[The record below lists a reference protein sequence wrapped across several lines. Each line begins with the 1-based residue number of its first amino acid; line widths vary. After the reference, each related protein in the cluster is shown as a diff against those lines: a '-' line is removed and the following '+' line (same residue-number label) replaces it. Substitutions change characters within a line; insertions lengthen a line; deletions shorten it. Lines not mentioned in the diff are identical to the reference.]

1 VIHIPVPEL
10 SSVWPQVRKHLASAV
25 DKFGERV
32 TPEELYYLLRQ
43 GNASLYL
50 DDKGCIVVQ
59 KLIEMNGTVTLFV
72 LLTAGKL
79 AEVWE
84 DCVALLEKLAETIG
98 AVRIRMASPSRG
110 WERAMNGYWSVAHVV
125 YEHDLRNG
133 NVQVAA

>member
-1 VIHIPVPEL
+1 MIHVPVPEL

-50 DDKGCIVVQ
+50 DDK
-59 KLIEMNGTVTLFV
+59 GTVTLFV